1 VLSPSVVASWSP
13 EIDAASG
20 RRSIAGFPVRVHS
33 QHFARLQHTIMT
45 THGIDGSSVLR
56 VAARQAFAPL
66 LARAVPP
73 SSTLEVF
80 TGLFAALGL
89 GQLGVGGIGII
100 DSRSAH
106 AAHAWVAAFGQ
117 SATPVCAVTEGFLEA
132 VFAAMGQPCEVREI
146 ACIAT
151 GAPACRFAAASA
163 SPCAAGPEPE
173 GAGGL
178 DTAYG
183 QCVATVPATFFGVLG
198 RGFLAAMDGIGQL
211 ELARDLLA
219 YDTEDAVMRMF
230 AGVLRSRTWADRVD
244 RVDRLDPVDRLD
256 RGDPEATLTELLAI
270 SRELGWGSWQL
281 ERFVPGPVV
290 LLSAPPSPS
299 WLQGAHDPTAAL
311 AGGAAAGL
319 CELVL
324 CEGALDE
331 RFGALQICTC
341 AHADAIAVSVGADD
355 AGWVPGG
362 LAA

>member
-1 VLSPSVVASWSP
+1 VLPASVVASWSP
-13 EIDAASG
+13 EIDADAG

-33 QHFARLQHTIMT
+33 QHFARLQHTIMAA
-45 THGIDGSSVLR
+45 HGIDGATVLR
-56 VAARQAFAPL
+56 EAARLSFAPL
-66 LARAVPP
+66 LVRAVPP
-73 SSTLEVF
+73 SSDLEVF
-80 TGLFAALGL
+80 TALFAALGR
-89 GQLGVGGIGII
+89 GRLGVGGPGII

-106 AAHAWVAAFGQ
+106 AAHAWVAAFGP

-146 ACIAT
+146 ACIAA
-151 GAPACRFAAASA
+151 GAPRCRFAAASA
-163 SPCAAGPEPE
+163 PPCAAGPEPE
-173 GAGGL
+173 GGSGL

-183 QCVATVPATFFGVLG
+183 QSVATVPATFFGVLG

-230 AGVLRSRTWADRVD
+230 AGVVRSREWVARADPRD
-244 RVDRLDPVDRLD
+244 A
-256 RGDPEATLTELLAI
+256 EATLVELLAI
-270 SRELGWGSWQL
+270 TRELGWGSWRL
-281 ERFVPGPVV
+281 DRFAPGPAV

-299 WLQGAHDPTAAL
+299 WLQGPHDPTAAL

-341 AHADAIAVSVGADD
+341 AHADAIAVSVGVDD